1 MKAFTPTNASPAQP
15 ITGFNAA
22 PIKLVSQGARAA
34 APSDQRRKQEE
45 DRVFEARLRWF
56 LAVSAAA

>member
-1 MKAFTPTNASPAQP
+1 MNAFMLAAEPNAHTADRQ
-15 ITGFNAA
+15 AA
-22 PIKLVSQGARAA
+22 REVGHAETR
-34 APSDQRRKQEE
+34 DQWQVQYE